1 MECRVD
7 RCHRFPDR
15 CPLACQ
21 ILSRAI
27 RLLVSIV
34 ASIRT
39 LILSHREAIRL
50 ETLDIKLETLRRKV
64 VIRWVTWGRKQAIR
78 RAIWA
83 SRKIIRLGI
92 LGRKQDTRRAIW
104 VSKEIIRWGT
114 RRQTYIRW
122 GACRQCRVAPLCLE
136 ARWGLAHALLRSL
149 PKKEF
154 SKLSATGSASC
165 RDEGYRRCKHN
176 LILKMGGGQHRTT
189 MPRLPTLSWS
199 LTVGVYLPKSHCL
212 ALSRGSTA
220 CWHVARHR
228 RH

>member
-78 RAIWA
+78 RAIW
-83 SRKIIRLGI
+83 
-92 LGRKQDTRRAIW
+92 

-122 GACRQCRVAPLCLE
+122 GACRQCRVALLCLE